1 MNSFVEKS
9 YEAHRGHLALKNL
22 HSLRER
28 ADQDLANGFRHD
40 RMLAYTKA
48 FHSPGDSWIT
58 LGDGLGADAHYLE
71 THLPEAHVTATDISG
86 DLLPLAQKEG
96 LIQNYAIENGESL
109 SYADD
114 SVDWVLIKEALH
126 HFPRPYAGLY
136 EALRVARKGV
146 VLIEPNDPW
155 LTNDQY
161 FEGVSFGLMR
171 RYLNLAW
178 SQAKLS
184 LKKALGRPVQLSYD
198 YTFSFPGMTFESVG
212 NFLYTFSRREF
223 EKVGCSLGL
232 SSFAV
237 STLCDVYIGPGD
249 PLYTQDGD
257 ELLHRVQSR
266 IAQQERLATEGM
278 YRPNIVIF
286 AYLKQAPGAPLKTSL
301 HDAGMEVVDFPVNP
315 YL

>member
-9 YEAHRGHLALKNL
+9 YDAHRRHLALKNL
-22 HSLRER
+22 HSLRAG
-28 ADQDLANGFRHD
+28 ADQDMANGFRHD

-48 FHSPGDSWIT
+48 FHVPGDSWIT

-71 THLPEAHVTATDISG
+71 THLPEARVTATDISG
-86 DLLPLAQKEG
+86 DLLPLAYKEG
-96 LIQNYAIENGESL
+96 LVQNYAIENGESL
-109 SYADD
+109 SFADD

-161 FEGVSFGLMR
+161 FEGASFGLMR

-184 LKKALGRPVQLSYD
+184 MKKALGRPVRLAYD

-232 SSFAV
+232 PSFAV

-249 PLYTQDGD
+249 PLYTEDRR
-257 ELLHRVQSR
+257 LLLQRVQER
-266 IAQQERLATEGM
+266 IAEQERLASQGM
-278 YRPNIVIF
+278 YRPNILVF
-286 AYLKQAPGAPLKTSL
+286 AYLKQAPTAPLTASL
-301 HDAGMEVVDFPVNP
+301 QAAGMQIVDFPVNP